1 MVAAARAPRRA
12 PKAQA
17 KRERGEKTR
26 GIRKD
31 AVAEY
36 RAAMAK
42 GGVVE
47 VLRLSD
53 DDVLCHVRRYVST
66 QSLELDRAIGPP
78 GIPCGRITEISG
90 DEATGK
96 STLVDHILAQTQKEG
111 GIAVLVDTEE
121 TRSLEYSRKIGVNVD
136 ELLILQPTVK
146 SLESVITATED
157 TIEFWAKREP
167 DRLLTIAWDSVA
179 ATPSIRE
186 LDGVIEKQEPGLAA
200 RVLRAAMRR
209 LSTRIAQR
217 DVALVLVNQHYTK
230 IGKVFGD
237 PFVTYGGSG
246 IRYHATLRI
255 RLERGERIKRADGT
269 IIGFLGRARILKSK
283 LGGSRYKAE
292 LAIIDGVGIDNV
304 YSIHERFQ
312 KEGFIRAGGG
322 WNTMTLEGMEEPLRW
337 QRGHEG
343 LVDLCTQDPALFER
357 LVSVYQ
363 TLA

>member
-1 MVAAARAPRRA
+1 MVAAAKAPRRS
-12 PKAQA
+12 P
-17 KRERGEKTR
+17 KTR
-26 GIRKD
+26 AKTEPKTKIRKD
-31 AVAEY
+31 SIAEY

-66 QSLELDRAIGPP
+66 QSIEIDRAIGQP
-78 GIPCGRITEISG
+78 GVPAGRITEISG

-96 STLVDHILAQTQKEG
+96 STLVDHLLAQTQKEG

-136 ELLILQPTVK
+136 DLLILQPKIK
-146 SLESVITATED
+146 SLESVITAIED
-157 TIEFWAKREP
+157 TIEFWQKREP
-167 DRLLTIAWDSVA
+167 DRLLMVAWDSVA

-209 LSTRIAQR
+209 LSTRIAQS
-217 DVALVLVNQHYTK
+217 DVAVVLVNQHYQK
-230 IGKVFGD
+230 IGHVFGD
-237 PFVTYGGSG
+237 PFVTYGGAG

-255 RLERGERIKRADGT
+255 RLERGQRIKRADGT
-269 IIGFLGRARILKSK
+269 IIGFEARARILKSK
-283 LGGSRYKAE
+283 LSGGRNKAE
-292 LAIIDGVGIDNV
+292 FAVIHGIGIDNV

-322 WNTMTLEGMEEPLRW
+322 WNTMILEGMEEPLRW

-343 LVDLCTQDPALFER
+343 LVDLCAPDPALFER

-363 TLA
+363 TLP